1 MMKDFT
7 VLAGRLL
14 LALIFILSGWGKI
27 KGYAGSQQYM
37 ESMGVSG
44 ALLPLVI
51 FAELGGGLA
60 IAFGLLTRLAA
71 VGLGVFCLLAAA
83 IFHTDFSNQMQVIQF
98 MKNLAIAGGFLV
110 LSVHG
115 PGAFSI
121 DAWRQ
126 RRT

>member
-1 MMKDFT
+1 MKDFT

-27 KGYAGSQQYM
+27 GGYAGSQQYM

-51 FAELGGGLA
+51 FAELGGVHA
-60 IAFGLLTRLAA
+60 IAFGLLPRLAA

-83 IFHTDFSNQMQVIQF
+83 IFHTDFANQMQVIQF
-98 MKNLAIAGGFLV
+98 MKNLAIAGGFFV

-115 PGAFSI
+115 PGALSI